1 MNFQRLFWL
10 YAPTDSKAWICV
22 PLTYTLLIQFLTG
35 IPKPD
40 ILRKVDVNEFLI
52 QISEELFDYPFWLQD
67 LSHLPLFFI
76 FAWLWTWF
84 LRRNQQSKTTLL
96 YSTTITISYAILNE
110 LTQFYIP
117 QRFPS
122 VADIIMNISGVLIAL
137 TLHSTMIRIWD
148 TRQLPFPDKY

>member
-10 YAPTDSKAWICV
+10 YAPTNSKAWIGV

-40 ILRKVDVNEFLI
+40 ILRKVDVNDFLI

-76 FAWLWTWF
+76 FAWLWSWF

-137 TLHSTMIRIWD
+137 TLHSIMIKNRN
-148 TRQLPFPDKY
+148 TTKLSFSE

>member
-10 YAPTDSKAWICV
+10 YAPTGSKAWICV

-40 ILRKVDVNEFLI
+40 ILRKADINNFLI

-76 FAWLWTWF
+76 FAWLWSWF
-84 LRRNQQSKTTLL
+84 LRRNQQSTTTLL
-96 YSTTITISYAILNE
+96 YSAIITTSYAILNE

-137 TLHSTMIRIWD
+137 TLHSIMIKNRN
-148 TRQLPFPDKY
+148 TTKLSFSE

>member
-40 ILRKVDVNEFLI
+40 ILRKADINNFLI

-137 TLHSTMIRIWD
+137 TLHSIMIKNRN
-148 TRQLPFPDKY
+148 TTKLSFSE

>member
-1 MNFQRLFWL
+1 MCIRDR
-10 YAPTDSKAWICV
+10 YAPTDSKSWICV

-40 ILRKVDVNEFLI
+40 ILRKVDVNDLLI

-96 YSTTITISYAILNE
+96 YSATITISYAILNE

-117 QRFPS
+117 ERFPS
-122 VADIIMNISGVLIAL
+122 VADIIMNISGVFIAL
-137 TLHSTMIRIWD
+137 TLHSTMIRSWD
-148 TRQLPFPDKY
+148 TRQLPFHG

>member
-35 IPKPD
+35 IPKTD

>member
-40 ILRKVDVNEFLI
+40 ILRKADINNFLI

-76 FAWLWTWF
+76 FAWLWSWF
-84 LRRNQQSKTTLL
+84 LRRNQQSTTTLL
-96 YSTTITISYAILNE
+96 YSAIITTSYAILNE

-137 TLHSTMIRIWD
+137 TLHSIMIKNRN
-148 TRQLPFPDKY
+148 TTQLSFSE

>member
-40 ILRKVDVNEFLI
+40 ILRKADINNFLI

-76 FAWLWTWF
+76 FAWLWSWF
-84 LRRNQQSKTTLL
+84 LRRNQQSTTTLL
-96 YSTTITISYAILNE
+96 YSAIITTSYAILNE

-137 TLHSTMIRIWD
+137 TLHSIMIKNRN
-148 TRQLPFPDKY
+148 TTKLSFSE